1 MSPILSTPSTPSP
14 PSRVHTPT
22 TPRFGYGDSWEP
34 YSPRKS
40 SRIAQRQSQRT
51 PSPQASSRNR
61 NSARISSSSSEI
73 GTPAGSPQKKRQPAM
88 DSVRRA
94 SKNLSAGR
102 VADAADSL
110 GIGNLRQKPK
120 SASTTIT
127 GSTMLP
133 TPDKTPAKKLDEKS
147 KANVSLIARN
157 LFSESE
163 GMPSPKKRKTK
174 KYTGLTLDSFKAET
188 IEEPIEIFTDTRD
201 RIPEE
206 DKTPD
211 NPFYEQ
217 PASTSDHDQPVRQ
230 TRSKQVYVE
239 GEGKISIEEAL
250 KREDGI
256 IYVFRGKRIFRKFS
270 QDEDE
275 CVDEDGGESPI
286 RANTRSSIK
295 PRLLF
300 PSKKKETVKAS
311 TDDEEAVTDIE
322 DHVRLG
328 ETSDDA
334 TEILETPTTL
344 AEEKAVTPTAPKFST
359 PVSPPSTTRAT
370 RASTRVAAAV
380 AAGSSTKQS
389 KPRNPFDGWRR
400 SKSRASTQ
408 GQKREGEDLAGQ
420 NETAK
425 RQRV

>member
-1 MSPILSTPSTPSP
+1 MSPIISTPSTPSP

-51 PSPQASSRNR
+51 PSPRASSRNR
-61 NSARISSSSSEI
+61 NSARITSSSSDA
-73 GTPAGSPQKKRQPAM
+73 TPAVSPQKKRQPAM

-94 SKNLSAGR
+94 SKNSGAGSA
-102 VADAADSL
+102 ADAADSL
-110 GIGNLRQKPK
+110 RIGNSHQKKK
-120 SASTTIT
+120 SISTAIT
-127 GSTMLP
+127 GPMMLP

-147 KANVSLIARN
+147 KANVSSIARN
-157 LFSESE
+157 LFSEPE
-163 GMPSPKKRKTK
+163 AMPSPKKRKTK
-174 KYTGLTLDSFKAET
+174 KYSGLTLDSFKAET
-188 IEEPIEIFTDTRD
+188 IDEPIEIFTDTRD

-206 DKTPD
+206 DKTAD

-230 TRSKQVYVE
+230 TRSKLVYVE
-239 GEGKISIEEAL
+239 GEGKITIEEAL

-270 QDEDE
+270 QDDDED
-275 CVDEDGGESPI
+275 VDEHDDDAPI
-286 RANTRSSIK
+286 RTNTRSSIK

-300 PSKKKETVKAS
+300 PSKKQDTVKAS

-322 DHVRLG
+322 DHASLDDI
-328 ETSDDA
+328 SDDP
-334 TEILETPTTL
+334 TEIVKTPTTKVG
-344 AEEKAVTPTAPKFST
+344 EEAVTPTAPKFKT
-359 PVSPPSTTRAT
+359 PVSPPSTIRAT
-370 RASTRVAAAV
+370 RASTRVAAAT
-380 AAGSSTKQS
+380 GSPTKQT

-420 NETAK
+420 NETSK

>member
-1 MSPILSTPSTPSP
+1 MSPIISTPSTPSP
-14 PSRVHTPT
+14 PLRVHTPT

-51 PSPQASSRNR
+51 PSPRASSRNR
-61 NSARISSSSSEI
+61 NSARITSSSSDV
-73 GTPAGSPQKKRQPAM
+73 TPAVSPQKKRQPAM

-94 SKNLSAGR
+94 SKNSGAGSA
-102 VADAADSL
+102 ADAADSL
-110 GIGNLRQKPK
+110 RIGNSHQKKK
-120 SASTTIT
+120 SISTAIT
-127 GSTMLP
+127 GTMMLP

-147 KANVSLIARN
+147 KANVSSIARN

-163 GMPSPKKRKTK
+163 AMPSPKKRKTK
-174 KYTGLTLDSFKAET
+174 KYSGLTLDSFKAET
-188 IEEPIEIFTDTRD
+188 IDEPIEIFTDTRD

-206 DKTPD
+206 DKTAD

-230 TRSKQVYVE
+230 TRSKLVYVE
-239 GEGKISIEEAL
+239 GEGKITIEEAL

-270 QDEDE
+270 QDDED
-275 CVDEDGGESPI
+275 VDEHDDDAPI
-286 RANTRSSIK
+286 RTNTRSSIK

-300 PSKKKETVKAS
+300 PSKKQDTVKAS

-322 DHVRLG
+322 DHASLDDI
-328 ETSDDA
+328 SDDP
-334 TEILETPTTL
+334 TELAKTPTTKVV
-344 AEEKAVTPTAPKFST
+344 EEAVTPTAPKFKT
-359 PVSPPSTTRAT
+359 PVSPPSTIRAT
-370 RASTRVAAAV
+370 RASARVAAAT
-380 AAGSSTKQS
+380 GSPTKQT

-420 NETAK
+420 NETSK